1 MEMNNIISD
10 TIQKLSQG
18 WDLLKIYTAI
28 KQSRNPQ
35 QLVIDT
41 MKKYG
46 GNNPMINNL
55 ISLAENND
63 TKEIE
68 QFARNICAE
77 NGVDYDKEFLKFENK
92 LKNM

>member
-1 MEMNNIISD
+1 MKMNNIISD

-28 KQSRNPQ
+28 KQSKNPQ

-55 ISLAENND
+55 INLAESND
-63 TKEIE
+63 TT
-68 QFARNICAE
+68 QASLTVAR
-77 NGVDYDKEFLKFENK
+77 LWR
-92 LKNM
+92 

>member
-46 GNNPMINNL
+46 GNNPMISNL
-55 ISLAENND
+55 ISLAESND

-92 LKNM
+92 LRNM

>member
-1 MEMNNIISD
+1 MNNIISD

-28 KQSRNPQ
+28 KQSKNPQ

-55 ISLAENND
+55 INLAESND

-68 QFARNICAE
+68 QFARNIWAE
-77 NGVDYDKEFLKFENK
+77 NGVDYDKEFSKFENK

>member
-55 ISLAENND
+55 ISLAESND

-77 NGVDYDKEFLKFENK
+77 NGVDYDKEFSKFENK
-92 LKNM
+92 LRNM

>member
-1 MEMNNIISD
+1 MMNNISAM
-10 TIQKLSQG
+10 IQRLSQG

-28 KQSRNPQ
+28 KQSKNPQ
-35 QLVIDT
+35 QLVIST

-46 GNNPMINNL
+46 GNNPMVNNL

-63 TKEIE
+63 TEKIE
-68 QFARNICAE
+68 QFARNICTE
-77 NGVDYDKEFLKFENK
+77 NGVDYDKAFSDFEQK

>member
-1 MEMNNIISD
+1 MEMNNISAM
-10 TIQKLSQG
+10 IQKLSQG

-28 KQSRNPQ
+28 KQSKNPQ

-46 GNNPMINNL
+46 GNNPMVNNL
-55 ISLAENND
+55 INLAESND
-63 TKEIE
+63 TEKIE

-77 NGVDYDKEFLKFENK
+77 NGVDYDKEFSKFENK
-92 LKNM
+92 LRNM

>member
-1 MEMNNIISD
+1 
-10 TIQKLSQG
+10 
-18 WDLLKIYTAI
+18 
-28 KQSRNPQ
+28 
-35 QLVIDT
+35 

-55 ISLAENND
+55 ISLAESND

-77 NGVDYDKEFLKFENK
+77 NGVDYDKEFSKFENK
-92 LKNM
+92 LRNM